1 MRKLLLLLLTNLFFV
16 NIYSETIKH
25 ADIYKITKP
34 EIKIDSLVDTI
45 WDSRYLHIERHYLD
59 RIFLGEEDGI
69 TDTLDEGGYW
79 QAVWNDTGIFIFVRG
94 YDNLHYDGTFGL
106 DSFRRA
112 DRLEL
117 YFNTNVGKPSG
128 LVIDSLGRYRF
139 SLKVENYTK
148 LDSAQLSALN
158 LPDTFK
164 LFKFNRTLEEI
175 NSSNHD
181 SLGDYT
187 FKMFMPWSAIPDD
200 SGKVFSPD
208 GIHEIGFDIYM
219 CDNDGPDDP
228 DGSNF
233 DRTRIVWSNDARFGD
248 SVENAVSMQDAG
260 QLRFLLSYL
269 SVKSENIAAP
279 HFFPN
284 PVTDILRFQNI
295 TDGAV
300 VSIFNMQ
307 GKEMLSKIL
316 KNNETVN
323 IKTFLPG
330 IYMIK
335 ITYSNIIW
343 MDKVIKR

>member
-1 MRKLLLLLLTNLFFV
+1 MKKLLLLLLTNLFFV
-16 NIYSETIKH
+16 NIYSETIKQ
-25 ADIYKITKP
+25 ADIYKIKDTT
-34 EIKIDSLVDTI
+34 IVIDSLVESI
-45 WDSRYLHIERHYLD
+45 WSSPYIERHYLD
-59 RIFLGEEDGI
+59 RIFSGEVDGI

-79 QAVWNDTGIFIFVRG
+79 QAVWNDTGIYVFFRG
-94 YDNLHYDGTFGL
+94 YDNIHYNGKFGL
-106 DSFRRA
+106 DSYRRA
-112 DRLEL
+112 DRLEI
-117 YFNTNVGKPSG
+117 YFNTNVGNPWG
-128 LVIDSLGRYRF
+128 PVNDTLGRYRF
-139 SLKVENYTK
+139 SLIVEDSTK
-148 LDSAQLSALN
+148 LDSTQLNNLN
-158 LPDTFK
+158 LPDSIKIIFRFSRPT
-164 LFKFNRTLEEI
+164 
-175 NSSNHD
+175 D
-181 SLGDYT
+181 STNYT
-187 FKMFMPWSAIPDD
+187 FKMLMPWSAIKD
-200 SGKVFSPD
+200 SAGNEFKPD
-208 GIHEIGFDIYM
+208 GIHKIGFDVYM

-233 DRTRIVWSNDARFGD
+233 DRTRIVWSNDARFGN
-248 SVENAVSMQDAG
+248 SVENAVNMQDAG
-260 QLRFLLSYL
+260 LLRFLSGYL
-269 SVKSENIAAP
+269 GVKSENIGEP

-284 PVTDILRFQNI
+284 PVNDIIRFQNI